1 MTEIDWSTAEPEFEN
16 WPDLVK
22 AMSTL
27 NASGWIYRG
36 LPNYRYDSVSKLE
49 RTLSARQT
57 TLAEYQL
64 REEENRA
71 IGFFKKRARQVLH
84 STPSDSDLLGWLSLM
99 QHYGAPTRLTDWSAS
114 PFVACYFAYERPLDR
129 EDAALWMLNANA
141 CRNSFGSSVLSQLW
155 GPVDHIGAIP
165 TLRYDTAG
173 DSSKVYEG
181 RSLTIESRAEV
192 EANHIRHV
200 IENEIII
207 PLPLPILSPDS
218 RMTAQQACFVCLG
231 KLGCDPPILSILLNP
246 EAYPQ
251 FNTENLLPSNLVY
264 QPGES
269 MTRCLVPLVKK
280 IRLRREWRAEA
291 LATLAL
297 FNISADTL
305 FPGLDGVGRATEVFV
320 SRDKLEIEHSF
331 WNNLAL

>member
-27 NASGWIYRG
+27 KAIGWIYRG
-36 LPNYRYDSVSKLE
+36 LPSYRYDSVSKLE

-57 TLAEYQL
+57 TLDGLQL
-64 REEENRA
+64 RDEENRA
-71 IGFFKKRARQVLH
+71 IGFFKRRAKQVLR
-84 STPSDSDLLGWLSLM
+84 STPADSDLLGWLSLM

-114 PFVACYFAYERPLDR
+114 PFVACYFAYERPLSG
-129 EDAALWMLNANA
+129 EDAALWMLNADA
-141 CRNSFGSSVLSQLW
+141 CRNQYCSPYLSQLS
-155 GPVDHIGAIP
+155 GPVDHIGALPNIH
-165 TLRYDTAG
+165 YDTAG
-173 DSSKVYEG
+173 VSSKVYEG
-181 RSLTIESRAEV
+181 RTLTIESRAEV
-192 EANHIRHV
+192 EANHIRNV
-200 IENEIII
+200 IENGFIM

-231 KLGCDPPILSILLNP
+231 RLGCDPPILSILLNP
-246 EAYPQ
+246 EAYPECNIESQ
-251 FNTENLLPSNLVY
+251 LPKMPV
-264 QPGES
+264 QEPDGS
-269 MTRCLVPLVKK
+269 MTNRLVPLIRK
-280 IRLRREWRAEA
+280 IRLRKEWRDEV

-297 FNISADTL
+297 FNVSADTL

-320 SRDKLEIEHSF
+320 SRDKLGIEGSF